1 MKVMVS
7 KGAGLD
13 VHKKTVVACRR
24 RYEKKEVE
32 QETRTFGTMTADL
45 LELVDW
51 LLEWEVTTVAMES
64 TGEYWKPVFNLLE
77 GAFEVM
83 VVNAQHI
90 KFVPGRKTDV
100 KDAEWIAELLSYGLL
115 KGSFIPEAPQRALR
129 DLTRYRVKL
138 VQERTRGVNRVQK
151 LLESANIKLGSV
163 ATDVFGVS
171 GRLML
176 NALTEGKSD
185 PAMMAELAKGRLR
198 KKLPELEKALTG
210 VVSDHHRFL
219 LAQQLSH
226 IDYLDE
232 QVERI
237 GAEISKR
244 MVEMSQPPTPPTVNK
259 QTTEPDAADSD
270 SQTIPSWTQAVEIL
284 DSAPGVNQRAAEMI
298 LAEIGVDMSQFPSAD
313 HLTAWA
319 GMAPGNNQSGGKR
332 FSGRSR
338 KGNRTLRSI
347 MTQVAHAA
355 SRKKGSYASA
365 KYRRVA
371 MRRGKK
377 RAIIAVARS
386 LLVSIYHMLSNG
398 TFYED
403 LGSDYFDNRSK
414 ERKTDYL
421 LKQLGKLGYDV
432 QLEPKT
438 PVPVTAG

>member
-1 MKVMVS
+1 MKVMVER
-7 KGAGLD
+7 GAGLD

-24 RYEKKEVE
+24 RYVNKQVE
-32 QETRTFGTMTADL
+32 QETRTFGAMTADL
-45 LELVDW
+45 LSLVDW
-51 LLEWEVTTVAMES
+51 LLEWEITTVAMES

-77 GAFEVM
+77 GSFEVM
-83 VVNAQHI
+83 VVNAKHI

-100 KDAEWIAELLSYGLL
+100 KDAQWIAQLLNYGLL
-115 KGSFIPEAPQRALR
+115 KGSFVPKAPQRALR

-138 VQERTRGVNRVQK
+138 VQERVRGVNRVQK

-176 NALTEGKSD
+176 NALTEGQSD
-185 PAMMAELAKGRLR
+185 PAVMAELAKGRLR
-198 KKLPELEKALTG
+198 NKIPELEKALTG
-210 VVSDHHRFL
+210 IVNDHHRFL
-219 LAQQLSH
+219 LGQQLGH

-237 GAEISKR
+237 GSEISKR
-244 MVEMSQPPTPPTVNK
+244 MEEMAQPPEPPAANK
-259 QTTEPDAADSD
+259 ALSESEQAEADAKKV
-270 SQTIPSWTQAVEIL
+270 PSWTQAVELL
-284 DSAPGVNQRAAEMI
+284 DSVPGINQRAAEVI
-298 LAEIGVDMSQFPSAD
+298 LAEIGVDMAQFPSAD

-319 GMAPGNNQSGGKR
+319 GLAPGNNQSGGKR
-332 FSGRSR
+332 FSGRTR
-338 KGNRTLRSI
+338 KGNCTMGSI

-365 KYRRVA
+365 KYRRIA

-386 LLVSIYHMLSNG
+386 LLVSIYHMLTNG
-398 TFYED
+398 VFYED

-414 ERKTDYL
+414 ERRTNYL
-421 LKQLGKLGYDV
+421 LKQLGKLGLTV
-432 QLEPKT
+432 HIEPSD
-438 PVPVTAG
+438 PVPVTAV